1 MDLHLQDRIA
11 AVGGASS
18 GLGYASALTLAREGC
33 RVAIC
38 ARKAD
43 RLEKAAQSIREE
55 TGQEVLVLPIDVSQ
69 PAGARQFIRQTVEH
83 FGRLDIV
90 VANSGG
96 PPSGTFAQMTDE
108 QWLQAVQGNLLSTV
122 AMFHEALPTVQKSDH
137 GRLIAITS
145 ISAKQP
151 LPGLV
156 LSNAARAGVHGVVK
170 TLSREIASTGVTVN
184 AVCPGN
190 IQTPRQ
196 IELAEQAAKRE
207 GISVEQAL
215 GSRASATPMGR
226 LGDPMEFGAAV
237 TFLCSKQAA
246 FISGVA
252 LLVDGGQ
259 FAALP

>member
-1 MDLHLQDRIA
+1 MDLHLKDRVA
-11 AVGGASS
+11 AVAGASA
-18 GLGYASALTLAREGC
+18 GLGFASALTLAQEGC

-38 ARKAD
+38 SRGGE
-43 RLEKAAQSIREE
+43 RLDKAAQSIRDQ
-55 TGQEVLVLPIDVSQ
+55 TGSEVIAIAMDVSQ
-69 PAGARQFIRQTVEH
+69 PAGARQFIRQVVDH
-83 FGRLDIV
+83 FKRLDIV

-96 PPSGTFAQMTDE
+96 PPSGQFSQMTDE
-108 QWLQAVQGNLLSTV
+108 QWLQGVQGNLLSTV
-122 AMFHEALPTVQKSDH
+122 AMFSEALPTVQKSDQ

-151 LPGLV
+151 LPNLV

-170 TLSREIASTGVTVN
+170 TLSREIAATGVTVN

-190 IQTPRQ
+190 IQTDRQ
-196 IELAEQAAKRE
+196 IELAQQAAKRE
-207 GISVEQAL
+207 GITVEQAL
-215 GSRASATPMGR
+215 AGRASTIPIGR

-237 TFLCSKQAA
+237 TYLCSRQAS

-259 FAALP
+259 YAALP